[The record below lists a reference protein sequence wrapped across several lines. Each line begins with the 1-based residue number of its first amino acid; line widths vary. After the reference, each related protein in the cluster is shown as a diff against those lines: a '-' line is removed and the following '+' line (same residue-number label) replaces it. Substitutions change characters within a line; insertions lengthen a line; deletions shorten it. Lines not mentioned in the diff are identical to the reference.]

1 MGNEVTLEKLLN
13 LVKSYNPDE
22 VDKIRKAYEM
32 ADNFH
37 YGQRRNSGEPYI
49 IHPLNVAYILAELH
63 ADGNTICA
71 GLLHDTREDTEATW
85 EEIVAEFNEEV
96 ATLVEGVTKI
106 SGYASDRSL
115 INTRKIIMGI
125 TTDVRIIIIKLADRL
140 HNMRTLQFKRPEK
153 QKKIA
158 LETLEIFVPLANY
171 LGVYRM
177 KSELEDLSFF
187 YLKPDSY
194 KKVSED
200 VQVFQEQNKAM
211 LEKVLADIR
220 SLLINEGIPV
230 EIKARV
236 KNIYGVYKQLEQ
248 NHQLKDIHDLLALRV
263 MVDEV
268 KQCYYAL
275 MVIHSLY
282 RPFNGQIKDY
292 IFNPKT
298 NLYRSLHT
306 TIFGPNDQLIQ
317 TRIRTHEMDRIGSYG
332 FPAYW
337 DIYKG
342 EARHKMQ
349 KLLTDKFQFF
359 KSLTELDEM
368 FIDNAEFVEQVKK
381 ELFTENIH
389 VYTPKGEVI
398 ELPLGATI
406 IDFAYRIH
414 THIGD
419 QMTCAIVN
427 DTQVDLNYKLKNND
441 RVRIVTSTLA
451 EGPNESWLDIAITA
465 SAKRKIREFIAKNS
479 QVLTFE
485 KKG

>member
-106 SGYASDRSL
+106 SGYASDRGL

-125 TTDVRIIIIKLADRL
+125 ATDVRIIIIKLADRL

-171 LGVYRM
+171 LGVYRI

-200 VQVFQEQNKAM
+200 VQLFQEQNKAM

-263 MVDEV
+263 
-268 KQCYYAL
+268 
-275 MVIHSLY
+275 
-282 RPFNGQIKDY
+282 
-292 IFNPKT
+292 
-298 NLYRSLHT
+298 
-306 TIFGPNDQLIQ
+306 
-317 TRIRTHEMDRIGSYG
+317 DR
-332 FPAYW
+332 
-337 DIYKG
+337 
-342 EARHKMQ
+342 
-349 KLLTDKFQFF
+349 
-359 KSLTELDEM
+359 KS
-368 FIDNAEFVEQVKK
+368 VV
-381 ELFTENIH
+381 
-389 VYTPKGEVI
+389 
-398 ELPLGATI
+398 
-406 IDFAYRIH
+406 
-414 THIGD
+414 
-419 QMTCAIVN
+419 
-427 DTQVDLNYKLKNND
+427 
-441 RVRIVTSTLA
+441 
-451 EGPNESWLDIAITA
+451 
-465 SAKRKIREFIAKNS
+465 
-479 QVLTFE
+479 
-485 KKG
+485 